1 MHTCLDTCTHC
12 HSGHAGHT
20 QRNITHL
27 SELAARALCAHR
39 DESRESRDSSLASR
53 LMTLVRVS
61 RHEGSVH
68 SALSARNRR
77 YHAMLQLSVRDRTV
91 RVESL
96 LVAPRQTE
104 ACGGDEVRSQ
114 CIRSRGLRLAQ
125 SNQKGIPLLRQDSRG
140 KREAKRRQQLGKQ
153 QKRELSCET
162 KAQHRA
168 FPRGPP
174 PQYYPGSTLLN
185 FAVRMG
191 SGEPG

>member
-20 QRNITHL
+20 QITHL

-104 ACGGDEVRSQ
+104 GCGGDEVRSQ

-140 KREAKRRQQLGKQ
+140 KTQERSQKTPAARKTTRRGSCHVR
-153 QKRELSCET
+153 QKRST
-162 KAQHRA
+162 GPSRVVPHR
-168 FPRGPP
+168 
-174 PQYYPGSTLLN
+174 STTGVQDTSPDQGKP
-185 FAVRMG
+185 A
-191 SGEPG
+191 